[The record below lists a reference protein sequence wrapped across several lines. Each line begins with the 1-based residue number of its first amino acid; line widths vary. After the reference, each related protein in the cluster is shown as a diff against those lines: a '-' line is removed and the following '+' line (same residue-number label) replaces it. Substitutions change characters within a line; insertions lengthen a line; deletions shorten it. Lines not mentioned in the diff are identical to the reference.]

1 MPKIFG
7 KPLVTQE
14 AMRTRIRELGQE
26 ISQDYQDK
34 DLVVIGVLKG
44 AYVFFADLVR
54 VIQLPIQIDFLM
66 ATGTKKVGRPP
77 KTVKV
82 WTELTEKIAKRHVLL
97 VEDIVDSGHTAQ
109 FLVSQLQK
117 HKPASVEICT
127 LLDKPAN
134 REVEIKVQYVGFEV
148 PSTYIVGY
156 GLGFEQKYRNL
167 PYLAKMDSEQV

>member
-1 MPKIFG
+1 MPEIFG
-7 KPLVTQE
+7 KPFVTQE
-14 AMRTRIRELGQE
+14 AMRTRIRELGQQ
-26 ISQDYQDK
+26 ISQDYQGK

-54 VIQLPIQIDFLM
+54 VIQLPIEIDFFL
-66 ATGTKKVGRPP
+66 ATGTKKVGRPL

-97 VEDIVDSGHTAQ
+97 VEDIVDSGLTAQ
-109 FLVSQLQK
+109 FLVSQLHK

-134 REVEIKVQYVGFEV
+134 REVEIKVKYVGFEV
-148 PSTYIVGY
+148 PSVYIVGY
-156 GLGFEQKYRNL
+156 GLDFEQKYRNL
-167 PYLAKMDSEQV
+167 PYLAKMDSEQA